1 MPPSSQ
7 PKRPA
12 SALAPALASASELAP
27 QAASARAPQAGPAP
41 PPAGPVA
48 PPVRPASALLL
59 RPAPPRPA
67 AGRPR
72 RPARQAGPAPPS
84 RRPTPPRPAA
94 GLPAPPPAG
103 PAPPRRRPPRPASG
117 RPGPA
122 PPTLQSAPPRL
133 LSMLSMF
140 PAVNMEKVKEP
151 KANWDSAAHTI
162 YMTACV
168 EEVRGNNRSGSFLS
182 DIGQANL
189 HKKFNERSGRNYSTR
204 QIKNRWSV
212 CRSDYNTW
220 KTLIQQA
227 SGLGRDEHTKTIAA
241 TNEWWALEIKAHPE
255 VAKFRYAPLAE
266 EEKMSEVFDNCCVTN
281 EHARVPTPSYQGDPS
296 RIILEDDSGC
306 ESQDCQVTP
315 IQNRGKSGKKRA
327 SPYSPSPKMNDKWA
341 GENAKNEAFV
351 RMVDLFSARDKR
363 DVEESARDKR
373 EAEERAREKREPEES
388 VDQTRQEIQ
397 HMMAMVEADGAKPG
411 SDEHFY
417 ATFLFM
423 EKKYRDVFSSFTAHE
438 PIARLGWIKRMWQ
451 LNNK

>member
-12 SALAPALASASELAP
+12 SAHLASAPSSP
-27 QAASARAPQAGPAP
+27 QAASARAPQAAPAP

-48 PPVRPASALLL
+48 PPPAGPVAPLV

-72 RPARQAGPAPPS
+72 RPPAGRPRRRQAGVRPAPQAGPAPP
-84 RRPTPPRPAA
+84 
-94 GLPAPPPAG
+94 
-103 PAPPRRRPPRPASG
+103 
-117 RPGPA
+117 
-122 PPTLQSAPPRL
+122 TLLSAPPRCKL
-133 LSMLSMF
+133 GSSSLWMDEFAAYTIWDSAVN
-140 PAVNMEKVKEP
+140 AVNMDKVKEP

-168 EEVRGNNRSGSFLS
+168 EE
-182 DIGQANL
+182 
-189 HKKFNERSGRNYSTR
+189 
-204 QIKNRWSV
+204 
-212 CRSDYNTW
+212 
-220 KTLIQQA
+220 
-227 SGLGRDEHTKTIAA
+227 
-241 TNEWWALEIKAHPE
+241 AHPKA
-255 VAKFRYAPLAE
+255 AKFRYAPLAE

-351 RMVDLFSARDKR
+351 RMVNLFSARDKR
-363 DVEESARDKR
+363 DAEESARDKR

>member
-1 MPPSSQ
+1 
-7 PKRPA
+7 
-12 SALAPALASASELAP
+12 
-27 QAASARAPQAGPAP
+27 
-41 PPAGPVA
+41 
-48 PPVRPASALLL
+48 
-59 RPAPPRPA
+59 
-67 AGRPR
+67 
-72 RPARQAGPAPPS
+72 
-84 RRPTPPRPAA
+84 
-94 GLPAPPPAG
+94 
-103 PAPPRRRPPRPASG
+103 
-117 RPGPA
+117 
-122 PPTLQSAPPRL
+122 
-133 LSMLSMF
+133 
-140 PAVNMEKVKEP
+140 
-151 KANWDSAAHTI
+151 
-162 YMTACV
+162 
-168 EEVRGNNRSGSFLS
+168 
-182 DIGQANL
+182 
-189 HKKFNERSGRNYSTR
+189 
-204 QIKNRWSV
+204 
-212 CRSDYNTW
+212 
-220 KTLIQQA
+220 
-227 SGLGRDEHTKTIAA
+227 
-241 TNEWWALEIKAHPE
+241 
-255 VAKFRYAPLAE
+255 
-266 EEKMSEVFDNCCVTN
+266 MSEVFDNCCVTN

-363 DVEESARDKR
+363 DAEESARDKR

-397 HMMAMVEADGAKPG
+397 HMMDMVEADGAKPG

>member
-1 MPPSSQ
+1 
-7 PKRPA
+7 
-12 SALAPALASASELAP
+12 
-27 QAASARAPQAGPAP
+27 
-41 PPAGPVA
+41 
-48 PPVRPASALLL
+48 
-59 RPAPPRPA
+59 
-67 AGRPR
+67 
-72 RPARQAGPAPPS
+72 
-84 RRPTPPRPAA
+84 
-94 GLPAPPPAG
+94 
-103 PAPPRRRPPRPASG
+103 
-117 RPGPA
+117 
-122 PPTLQSAPPRL
+122 
-133 LSMLSMF
+133 
-140 PAVNMEKVKEP
+140 
-151 KANWDSAAHTI
+151 
-162 YMTACV
+162 MTACV

-255 VAKFRYAPLAE
+255 AAKFRYAPLAE

-363 DVEESARDKR
+363 DAEESARDKR

>member
-12 SALAPALASASELAP
+12 SALAPHLASASELAP
-27 QAASARAPQAGPAP
+27 QAASALAPQAGPAP

-48 PPVRPASALLL
+48 PLVRPASALLL

-72 RPARQAGPAPPS
+72 
-84 RRPTPPRPAA
+84 
-94 GLPAPPPAG
+94 PAPPPA
-103 PAPPRRRPPRPASG
+103 
-117 RPGPA
+117 
-122 PPTLQSAPPRL
+122 APPRL
-133 LSMLSMF
+133 R
-140 PAVNMEKVKEP
+140 PARPRPAHPAIVLDSDVN
-151 KANWDSAAHTI
+151 AN
-162 YMTACV
+162 V
-168 EEVRGNNRSGSFLS
+168 
-182 DIGQANL
+182 
-189 HKKFNERSGRNYSTR
+189 
-204 QIKNRWSV
+204 
-212 CRSDYNTW
+212 
-220 KTLIQQA
+220 
-227 SGLGRDEHTKTIAA
+227 
-241 TNEWWALEIKAHPE
+241 AHPE
-255 VAKFRYAPLAE
+255 AAKFRYAPLAE

-296 RIILEDDSGC
+296 RIIVEDDSGC
-306 ESQDCQVTP
+306 ESQDCQVTT

-351 RMVDLFSARDKR
+351 GMVDLFSARDKR
-363 DVEESARDKR
+363 DAEESARDKR

-423 EKKYRDVFSSFTAHE
+423 EKKYHDVFSSFTAHE